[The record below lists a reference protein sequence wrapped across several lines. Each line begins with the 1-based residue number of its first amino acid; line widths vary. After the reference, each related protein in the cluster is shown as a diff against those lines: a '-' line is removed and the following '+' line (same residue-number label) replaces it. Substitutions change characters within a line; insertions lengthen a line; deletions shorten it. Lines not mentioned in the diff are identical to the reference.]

1 MNHPIWLNH
10 VLIERNRSSKAH
22 APTHRLKDWNGKKT
36 KPRTAKKWGAAETR
50 LKIALGLLSC
60 RVCPC
65 SHGLFTESKQATS
78 GTDSRKKK
86 KSFQTEQF
94 RTIGTG
100 HCRDLKSPSPL
111 IVRNLMKHH
120 ESRLKAIGGGRR
132 CLRLPFSGQ
141 THLPEACISSR
152 DSGIFGCFN
161 SMHFWESVNIKGNK
175 NPWVCVTF
183 LDRYL
188 LFKFFLIKSFT
199 SLSVFTSF
207 LSRNLHYLLLSK

>member
-111 IVRNLMKHH
+111 IVRNLNETSWIQVEGHW
-120 ESRLKAIGGGRR
+120 RR
-132 CLRLPFSGQ
+132 EEVSQATFQWP
-141 THLPEACISSR
+141 
-152 DSGIFGCFN
+152 N
-161 SMHFWESVNIKGNK
+161 SPPRG
-175 NPWVCVTF
+175 
-183 LDRYL
+183 LYL
-188 LFKFFLIKSFT
+188 LKGFRNIWLFQFDALWGKREHQRKQK
-199 SLSVFTSF
+199 SLSLCYFF
-207 LSRNLHYLLLSK
+207 G